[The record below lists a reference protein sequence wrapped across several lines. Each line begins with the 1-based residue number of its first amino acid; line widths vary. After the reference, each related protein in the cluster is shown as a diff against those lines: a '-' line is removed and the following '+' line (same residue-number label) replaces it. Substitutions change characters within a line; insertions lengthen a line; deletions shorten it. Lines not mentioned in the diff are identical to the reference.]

1 MWIFKIKNTHLPTL
15 FTTFILLQE
24 LDPTYQQL
32 FRDIS
37 EAVSEIG
44 QEIHVIGGF
53 VRDYYL
59 RRLPSDDDCDIDFVT
74 VGSGIRAAEA
84 VAAKLG
90 TRKIATYRRFGTAQV
105 TLGRFSLEFV
115 GARKESY
122 RPDSRKPAVEDGTL
136 EDDQYRRDF
145 TINALSWSLNP
156 QNFGVLN
163 DPFNGLRDLQNH
175 IIRTPVDPE
184 QTFRDD
190 PLRMMRAIRFASQ
203 LHFSIAPETK
213 QAIGKMDSRL
223 EIISK
228 ERIIDELNKIVM
240 CDQPSSGFILL
251 NETGLL
257 AQFFPELCDLQ
268 GVEEIHGLRH
278 KDNFHHT
285 LKVLDNV
292 AMVSDNLWLRWA
304 AIMHD
309 IAKPATKRFEP
320 KHGWTFHGH
329 DALGSHMVPRL
340 FRRLGL
346 PLDERMRY
354 VKKLVRLH
362 LRPIALAT
370 EEVTDSAIRRLIFE
384 AGDTLE
390 DLMILC
396 RADITSKNYQKI
408 RQFLRNF
415 DFVEKRIAEV
425 EETDRIRN
433 WQPPVDGNEI
443 MEICGIGPGPEI
455 GRIKSA
461 IEEAILDGTIPNTRE
476 AAIDYLHSLTEK
488 VQQRP
493 QAENRA
499 TGKKKAKNTSNS
511 RKPSHNKPSGNHT

>member
-1 MWIFKIKNTHLPTL
+1 MIIIFRGYKKKSIHFYPF
-15 FTTFILLQE
+15 FTNAIPHSLILLQD
-24 LDPTYQQL
+24 LDPSYQQL
-32 FRDIS
+32 FRNIS
-37 EAVSEIG
+37 DAVSEEG

-53 VRDYYL
+53 VRDFYL
-59 RRLPSDDDCDIDFVT
+59 QRLPADGVCDIDFVT
-74 VGSGIRAAEA
+74 VGSGIRAAQA
-84 VAAKLG
+84 VAKKLG

-105 TLGRFSLEFV
+105 SWDRFSLEFV

-136 EDDQYRRDF
+136 QDDQYRRDF

-156 QNFGVLN
+156 GSFGLLN
-163 DPFNGLRDLQNH
+163 DPFNGLQDLQNRT
-175 IIRTPVDPE
+175 IRTPVDPE
-184 QTFRDD
+184 QTFSDD
-190 PLRMMRAIRFASQ
+190 PLRMMRAVRFAAQ
-203 LHFSIAPETK
+203 LHFNIYPETK
-213 QAIGKMDSRL
+213 EAITKMAPRID
-223 EIISK
+223 IISK
-228 ERIIDELNKIVM
+228 ERIIDELNKIVQ
-240 CDQPSSGFILL
+240 CDMPSTGFILL

-257 AQFFPELCDLQ
+257 ARFFPELGELQ

-292 AMVSDNLWLRWA
+292 AMVSDDLWLRWA

-329 DALGSHMVPRL
+329 DALGANMVPRI

-346 PLDERMRY
+346 PLDERMRF

-362 LRPIALAT
+362 LRPIALAD

-384 AGDTLE
+384 AGD
-390 DLMILC
+390 DLDALMTLC
-396 RADITSKNYQKI
+396 RADITSKNHRKI
-408 RQFLRNF
+408 RQFLSNF
-415 DFVEKRIAEV
+415 DYVEKRIGEV
-425 EETDRIRN
+425 EEKDRIRN

-443 MEICGIGPGPEI
+443 MEICGIAPGPEI

-461 IEEAILDGTIPNTRE
+461 IENAILDGTIPNTRE
-476 AAIDYLHSLTEK
+476 AALEYLHKITVKE
-488 VQQRP
+488 
-493 QAENRA
+493 
-499 TGKKKAKNTSNS
+499 AKTMPPRESSNDAGAS
-511 RKPSHNKPSGNHT
+511 

>member
-1 MWIFKIKNTHLPTL
+1 M
-15 FTTFILLQE
+15 QE

-37 EAVSEIG
+37 EAVSGIG
-44 QEIHVIGGF
+44 QDIHVIGGF

-59 RRLPSDDDCDIDFVT
+59 RRLPSEGDCDIDFVT

-90 TRKIATYRRFGTAQV
+90 TRKIATYRRFGTAQI
-105 TLGRFSLEFV
+105 TWGRFSLEFV

-145 TINALSWSLNP
+145 TINALSWSLNAHSY
-156 QNFGVLN
+156 GVLN
-163 DPFNGLRDLQNH
+163 DPFNGLRDLQDH

-190 PLRMMRAIRFASQ
+190 PLRMMRAVRFASQ
-203 LHFSIAPETK
+203 LHFSIAPGTK
-213 QAIGKMDSRL
+213 KAIEKMASRL

-257 AQFFPELCDLQ
+257 AQFFPELCELQ

-292 AMVSDNLWLRWA
+292 AMASDNLWLRWA

-320 KHGWTFHGH
+320 KQGWTFHGH
-329 DALGSHMVPRL
+329 DALGAHMVPRL

-362 LRPIALAT
+362 LRPIALAA

-390 DLMILC
+390 DLMTLC
-396 RADITSKNYQKI
+396 RADITSKNHQKI
-408 RQFLRNF
+408 RQFLKNF

-425 EETDRIRN
+425 EEKDRIRN

-461 IEEAILDGTIPNTRE
+461 IEEAILNGTIPNTRE
-476 AAIDYLHSLTEK
+476 AALEYLHSLTET
-488 VQQRP
+488 VQQQQQP
-493 QAENRA
+493 QTEKRA
-499 TGKKKAKNTSNS
+499 AGKKQAKNTSN
-511 RKPSHNKPSGNHT
+511 RTKPSHSKPIDNQT